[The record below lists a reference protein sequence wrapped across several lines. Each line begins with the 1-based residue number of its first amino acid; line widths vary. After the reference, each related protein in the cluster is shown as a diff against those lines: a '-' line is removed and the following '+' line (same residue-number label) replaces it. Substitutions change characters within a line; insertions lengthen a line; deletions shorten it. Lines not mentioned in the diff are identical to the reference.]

1 MQETIDAREYLRQMQ
16 SLGQDIGHLGR
27 RRNLDQPHLT
37 ILNDFVGEVLPDV
50 DVLGTFPS
58 SNDVVT
64 PFDAR
69 GVVLVYWSRSP
80 LRESKTVQKI
90 SEIQDLAASH

>member
-1 MQETIDAREYLRQMQ
+1 MQ

-58 SNDVVT
+58 ADDVVT
-64 PFDAR
+64 PLDAR
-69 GVVLVYWSRSP
+69 GVVLVYWSRLL
-80 LRESKTVQKI
+80 LRRCRRSLRYKT
-90 SEIQDLAASH
+90 SLPASDAE